1 MQSHQLGVVNPA
13 DLGGDSVN
21 AVAAAAAGETR

>member
-21 AVAAAAAGETR
+21 VVAAAADETR